1 MGHRTTKTNHK
12 VKVHKTVSCRID
24 FFYYAFRNVTI
35 CLISL
40 LVLSVFIF
48 TIPHSSATIS
58 DSSADSVTL
67 TLSTSCTLSSSVL
80 KAHNANLNGGQYKED
95 IGNTRINA
103 YCNDNNGY
111 SIYAIGYSGDI
122 DGNTELIGESSSN
135 YNIATGIYN
144 PTGSNNSSLWS
155 MKLTPGSGSDIASST
170 PPTINNG
177 YDSYN
182 VIPNAYTLVASRASG
197 TNMTIDTDITGSY
210 FNTTY
215 AIYAS
220 SVQPADTYIGK
231 VKYLMTH
238 PNTNAPSTINDIDA
252 AFAAA
257 GKQKVYQD
265 EEGSYYAMQDMT
277 TDICN
282 LVARTGESTSAQ
294 LVDARDNKLYWVTK
308 EKDKHCWMT
317 QNLDLDINGTNTQ
330 QLNSNNTDISADAAI
345 SGTGIYANGYTVDNG
360 VYTWTPRADTTTTN
374 VTVDFDSK
382 TATGFARS
390 SITPASADGG
400 DTYIYTSDTTSNDT
414 IFTSLKDC
422 TDADHTAADCKH
434 YHAGNYYNYTAAVA
448 SNNTGVAAFDVQYNN
463 AENSICPKNW
473 RLPVGTNDGGST
485 MEFGQ
490 LLFDSGIT
498 QGVSSASY
506 VGNGFKNI
514 RKAPLW
520 FVRSGNLNG
529 DILESPASFGLYWSS
544 TVHSGSGA
552 YYLYF
557 TNGSAYPAHFNYA
570 SYVSR
575 HYGRSVRC
583 LAR

>member
-1 MGHRTTKTNHK
+1 MGHK
-12 VKVHKTVSCRID
+12 VKQPLMSSRID
-24 FFYYAFRNVTI
+24 FFYYAFRNVTV
-35 CLISL
+35 CLVSL

-155 MKLTPGSGSDIASST
+155 MKLTPGSGSDITSST
-170 PPTINNG
+170 PPTINNS

-182 VIPNAYTLVASRASG
+182 VIPNVYTLVASRTSG

-282 LVARTGESTSAQ
+282 LVARTGESTTSQ
-294 LVDARDNKLYWVTK
+294 LVDIRDNNLYFVTK
-308 EKDKHCWMT
+308 EKDGHCWMT
-317 QNLDLDINGTNTQ
+317 QNLDLDINGEHTKPLT
-330 QLNSNNTDISADAAI
+330 SENTDISTTA
-345 SGTGIYANGYTVDNG
+345 SGSGIYTDGYVEDGGVWVWVPITTSNATIDYENSTVNDWAYSG
-360 VYTWTPRADTTTTN
+360 IA
-374 VTVDFDSK
+374 
-382 TATGFARS
+382 
-390 SITPASADGG
+390 PASAEGG
-400 DTYIYTSDTTSNDT
+400 DAYIYTSDTVANDT
-414 IFTSLKDC
+414 VYTSLATCEVNHLDC
-422 TDADHTAADCKH
+422 AH
-434 YHAGNYYNYTAAVA
+434 YHVGNYYNWTAAVA
-448 SNNTGVAAFDVQYNN
+448 SNNSTGFNTQYNN
-463 AENSICPKNW
+463 AANSICPKGW
-473 RLPVGTNDGGST
+473 RLPIAMNDT
-485 MEFGQ
+485 ETTIEFGK
-490 LLFDSGIT
+490 LLSSSRIINSDTSSGYSAYT
-498 QGVSSASY
+498 Q
-506 VGNGFKNI
+506 NGFINV
-514 RKAPLW
+514 RKTPLW
-520 FVRSGNLNG
+520 FIRSGEIRNNALSG
-529 DILESPASFGLYWSS
+529 ATSTGLYWSS
-544 TVHSGSGA
+544 TVFNSNNS
-552 YYLYF
+552 YF
-557 TNGSAYPAHFNYA
+557 LNFNSAAIQPYNSSDYKHF
-570 SYVSR
+570 
-575 HYGRSVRC
+575 GRSVRC

>member
-1 MGHRTTKTNHK
+1 MGHK
-12 VKVHKTVSCRID
+12 VKQSLMSSRVD
-24 FFYYAFRNVTI
+24 FFYYAFRNV
-35 CLISL
+35 LLVSVPL
-40 LVLSVFIF
+40 LVLSVFVF

-80 KAHNANLNGGQYKED
+80 EAHNANLNGGQYKED

-111 SIYAIGYSGDI
+111 NIYAIGYSGDV

-155 MKLTPGSGSDIASST
+155 MKLIPGSGSDITSST

-177 YDSYN
+177 YASYN
-182 VIPNAYTLVASRASG
+182 VIPNVYTLVASRTSG

-252 AFAAA
+252 AFAVA

-277 TDICN
+277 SDICN
-282 LVARTGESTSAQ
+282 SVLNTGESTSSR
-294 LVDARDNKLYWVTK
+294 LVDIRDHSIYWVTK
-308 EKDKHCWMT
+308 EKDNHCWMT
-317 QNLDLDINGTNTQ
+317 QNLDLDINGPNTSP
-330 QLNSNNTDISADAAI
+330 LTSENTDISTTA
-345 SGTGIYANGYTVDNG
+345 SGSGIYSTAYGYSENNGIW
-360 VYTWTPRADTTTTN
+360 TWEPGTTTN
-374 VTVDFDSK
+374 NIIVNYNDN
-382 TATGFARS
+382 TANGWENSNRT
-390 SITPASADGG
+390 TPYSAEGG
-400 DTYIYTSDTTSNDT
+400 TIYIYTSDSNDNDI
-414 IFTSLKDC
+414 IFNSLQACKNANHSEDE
-422 TDADHTAADCKH
+422 CKH
-434 YHAGNYYNYTAAVA
+434 YHVGNYYNWTAAIA
-448 SNNTGVAAFDVQYNN
+448 SNNSSTLTAQYTN
-463 AENSICPKNW
+463 AENSICPRSW
-473 RLPVGTNDGGST
+473 RLPIATNESQSVY
-485 MEFGQ
+485 EFGD
-490 LLFDSGIT
+490 LLYSQNIT
-498 QGVSSASY
+498 TARIGSPAPY
-506 VGNGFKNI
+506 AANGFNNI

-520 FVRSGNLNG
+520 FIRGGIIVGNKLN
-529 DILESPASFGLYWSS
+529 DLASFGGYRSS
-544 TVHSGSGA
+544 TTGN
-552 YYLYF
+552 YYLGFDY
-557 TNGSAYPAHFNYA
+557 SHVYPANTAYKW
-570 SYVSR
+570 
-575 HYGRSVRC
+575 YGTGERGFSIRC
-583 LAR
+583 IAK

>member
-1 MGHRTTKTNHK
+1 MGNRTTKTNHK
-12 VKVHKTVSCRID
+12 VKVHKTVSCRAD
-24 FFYYAFRNVTI
+24 FFYYAFRNV
-35 CLISL
+35 LLVSVSL
-40 LVLSVFIF
+40 LIFSVFIF

-80 KAHNANLNGGQYKED
+80 EAHNANLNGGQYKED

-111 SIYAIGYSGDI
+111 NIYAIGYSGDI

-155 MKLTPGSGSDIASST
+155 MKLTPGSGSDITSST

-182 VIPNAYTLVASRASG
+182 VIPNVYTLVASRASG

-252 AFAAA
+252 AFAVA

-265 EEGSYYAMQDMT
+265 EESSYYAMQDMT

-282 LVARTGESTSAQ
+282 LVTRTGESTTSQ
-294 LVDARDNKLYWVTK
+294 LVDIRDNNLYFVTK
-308 EKDKHCWMT
+308 EKDGHCWMT
-317 QNLDLDINGTNTQ
+317 QNLDLDINGENTKP
-330 QLNSNNTDISADAAI
+330 LNSENTDISTTA
-345 SGTGIYANGYTVDNG
+345 SGSGIYSTAYGYSESNG
-360 VYTWTPRADTTTTN
+360 VWTWTPDTTTASI
-374 VTVDFDSK
+374 TVDYDNN
-382 TATGFARS
+382 TVNGGWNHS
-390 SITPASADGG
+390 STLPYSADGG
-400 DTYIYTSDTTSNDT
+400 DTYIYTSDAVANDT
-414 IFTSLKDC
+414 VYTSLATC
-422 TDADHTAADCKH
+422 EIDHIDCKH
-434 YHAGNYYNYTAAVA
+434 YHVGNYYNWAASIA
-448 SNNTGVAAFDVQYNN
+448 SNNSTGFNTQYDNAA
-463 AENSICPKNW
+463 NSICPKGW
-473 RLPVGTNDGGST
+473 RLPITTNNDQSIY
-485 MEFGQ
+485 EFGE
-490 LLFDSGIT
+490 LLFKQGIIT
-498 QGVSSASY
+498 SKTSTTY
-506 VGNGFKNI
+506 TINGFANI
-514 RKAPLW
+514 RKSPLW
-520 FVRSGNLNG
+520 LVRSGTIYGSELQQATLSG
-529 DILESPASFGLYWSS
+529 YYRPS
-544 TVHSGSGA
+544 TVRNSDYSYGITFTKSSAASANAYDARYSGNSI
-552 YYLYF
+552 
-557 TNGSAYPAHFNYA
+557 
-570 SYVSR
+570 
-575 HYGRSVRC
+575 RC
-583 LAR
+583 LTR